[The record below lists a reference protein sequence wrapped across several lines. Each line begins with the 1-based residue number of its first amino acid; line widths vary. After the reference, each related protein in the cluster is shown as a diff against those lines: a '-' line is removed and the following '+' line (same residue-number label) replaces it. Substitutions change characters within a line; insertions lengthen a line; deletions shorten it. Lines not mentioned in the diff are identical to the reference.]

1 VAKRSSW
8 QQRQDK
14 DPYVAEARRLG
25 YRSRAA
31 FKLVQLDDRDRFL
44 APGAVVVDLGAA
56 PGGWLQVA
64 RQRVGDG
71 GRVIGI
77 DRLPLDPVPGTE
89 VIEADFAEDE
99 GLAELRR
106 VLAGDGVDVVL
117 SDMAPELSGIK
128 VADQARA
135 MALCDLA
142 VEFAR
147 EVLRPGG
154 TLVMKVFQGEG
165 FDELLRALRGEYRTV
180 APRKPD
186 ASRGASAE
194 QYLVCRGFAGN
205 APAGN

>member
-1 VAKRSSW
+1 MGKRSSW
-8 QQRQDK
+8 QRRQEK
-14 DPYVAEARRLG
+14 DPYVAEAHRLG

-31 FKLVQLDDRDRFL
+31 FKLVQLNDRDRFL
-44 APGAVVVDLGAA
+44 SPGAVVVDLGAA

-64 RQRVGDG
+64 RQRVGEA

-77 DRLPLDPVPGTE
+77 DRLPMEPVPGTE
-89 VIEADFAEDE
+89 LIQADFAEDE
-99 GLAELRR
+99 GLAELRK
-106 VLAGDGVDVVL
+106 VLDGARVDVVL

-165 FDELLRALRGEYRTV
+165 FDELLRALRAEYRSV

-194 QYLVCRGFAGN
+194 QYLVCRGFMGTAQGGN
-205 APAGN
+205 

>member
-1 VAKRSSW
+1 MGKRSSW
-8 QQRQDK
+8 QRRQDK
-14 DPYVAEARRLG
+14 DPYVAEAHRLG

-31 FKLVQLDDRDRFL
+31 FKLAQLDDRDRFL
-44 APGAVVVDLGAA
+44 AVGAVVVDLGAA

-64 RQRVGDG
+64 RQRVGEA

-77 DRLPLDPVPGTE
+77 DRLPMDPVPGAE
-89 VIEADFAEDE
+89 LIQADFAEDE

-106 VLAGDGVDVVL
+106 VLDGTPVDVVL

-135 MALCDLA
+135 MALCELA

-165 FDELLRALRGEYRTV
+165 FDELLKSLRAEYGAV

-194 QYLVCRGFAGN
+194 QYLVCKDFAGTSGG
-205 APAGN
+205 GN

>member
-1 VAKRSSW
+1 MAKRSNW
-8 QQRQDK
+8 RQRQDK

-31 FKLVQLDDRDRFL
+31 FKLAQLDDRDGFL

-64 RQRVGDG
+64 RQRVGER
-71 GRVIGI
+71 GRVLGI
-77 DRLPLDPVPGTE
+77 DRLPMDPVPGTE
-89 VIEADFAEDE
+89 VIQADFAEDH

-106 VLAGDGVDVVL
+106 ALDGAAVDVVL

-154 TLVMKVFQGEG
+154 TLVMKAFQGEG
-165 FDELLRALRGEYRTV
+165 FDPLLRALRAEYGAV
-180 APRKPD
+180 SPRKPD

-194 QYLVCRGFAGN
+194 QYLVCKDFAGT
-205 APAGN
+205 AGGGN